1 MESTNVKK
9 NWWSPVWNRLV
20 MDEKSTHQRRMGNA
34 VWLFLYFLLTANRQT
49 GVLVRK
55 VGTISA
61 DMGVPRRKIFKWL
74 STLRKGEYIK
84 TKNSGRFL
92 MVEINKWKPL
102 KAGPDKAPL
111 KCGIS
116 HFRGAS
122 LRTPESPFPTQSAA
136 PPCSNRDSSEGPKKI
151 TMKKNMLKS
160 DIDNKLIKNDD
171 SPLSSFKSREE
182 LLAYDLALAL
192 DDLPGFPLYLS
203 YSRKY
208 PESLLR
214 KTLGQI
220 QEIPAGKIRNRG
232 ALYNYLIQKHNP
244 KSPDDSGH

>member
-1 MESTNVKK
+1 
-9 NWWSPVWNRLV
+9 
-20 MDEKSTHQRRMGNA
+20 
-34 VWLFLYFLLTANRQT
+34 
-49 GVLVRK
+49 
-55 VGTISA
+55 
-61 DMGVPRRKIFKWL
+61 
-74 STLRKGEYIK
+74 
-84 TKNSGRFL
+84 
-92 MVEINKWKPL
+92 
-102 KAGPDKAPL
+102 
-111 KCGIS
+111 
-116 HFRGAS
+116 
-122 LRTPESPFPTQSAA
+122 
-136 PPCSNRDSSEGPKKI
+136 
-151 TMKKNMLKS
+151 MKKNMLKS

-203 YSRKY
+203 YCRKY

-232 ALYNYLIQKHNP
+232 ALYNYLIQKHAP